1 MGIGGMSYDALIRD
15 YTICGDGEDSFRI
28 QVALR
33 SVVLDLD
40 LREDVLKLFVEGRD
54 DGGEQQGDVDRILR
68 GILVGIT
75 EVCENALEGVFEKDI
90 IRRLWEEDL
99 EIAKNALHLLQQ
111 K

>member
-1 MGIGGMSYDALIRD
+1 MGIGGMSFDALIRD
-15 YTICGDGEDSFRI
+15 YTICSDGEDSFRI

-33 SVVLDLD
+33 TVVLDLD
-40 LREDVLKLFVEGRD
+40 LQEDVLRLFMEGRD
-54 DGGEQQGDVDRILR
+54 DGGEQQGDVDRILK
-68 GILVGIT
+68 GILVGIA

-99 EIAKNALHLLQQ
+99 EIARSALHLLQR